1 MDFGWSRLHDDDSL
15 PVSEVM
21 LLRAGDILI
30 NSTGTGTLGRVAFVR
45 EKLLEPTTFDSHVTL
60 VRPDEKKVNPSYL
73 AWMIHAQEKRLIDLS
88 VGSTN
93 QIELSRHTVMRLEF
107 PLPPLERQREIADES
122 DRETAEMDFLIK
134 EATELIENLKAR
146 KTALITEVVTGRKKV

>member
-1 MDFGWSRLHDDDSL
+1 
-15 PVSEVM
+15 M
-21 LLRAGDILI
+21 LLRTGDILI
-30 NSTGTGTLGRVAFVR
+30 NSTGTGTLGRVAFVG

-60 VRPDEKKVNPSYL
+60 VRPDEKKVKPSYL

-93 QIELSRHTVMRLEF
+93 QIELSRQTVMRLEF
-107 PLPPLERQREIADES
+107 PLPSLERQCEIADEL

-146 KTALITEVVTGRKKV
+146 KTALITEVVKGRKKA